1 MQLQNKMTT
10 GNFFRRLVPA
20 ALLILCFVNM
30 GCKKM
35 LDIESTRAVGEE
47 NMWKTMED
55 SRAALMGLYGLV
67 RAALVDN
74 NAHWVYGDV
83 RAGEFKSTN
92 RPDLRAVIA
101 NDLTASYPTIDALS
115 NWRRFYAAINAA
127 NIFLERIQEVK
138 DADRRYTD
146 KNMTVD
152 IAQARFLRAFS
163 YFCMERI

>member
-47 NMWKTMED
+47 NMWKTMEA
-55 SRAALMGLYGLV
+55 SLAALMGLYGLV
-67 RAALVDN
+67 RAALVDS

-83 RAGEFKSTN
+83 PAGEFDTPN

-101 NDLTASYPTIDALS
+101 NDLSASYPSIDALS

-127 NIFLERIQEVK
+127 NIFLEHIQEVK
-138 DADRRYTD
+138 DADKRD
-146 KNMTVD
+146 A
-152 IAQARFLRAFS
+152 AQNGTEDTA
-163 YFCMERI
+163 